1 MRFVIG
7 IALLILLPGVAAGF
21 VSSVIFLLH
30 TPSILVPIAFGIVAG
45 ILLDRFVFHRMPVA
59 ETFEHELTHAIVA
72 LMFFRRVTG
81 FTVRRSGGAMS
92 HQGGFGGQF
101 GTDCIG
107 LAPYVLPTFAVFS
120 LLARPFVPAPWFPWY
135 DVWIGLTFGYHAWS
149 AVQEISESWT
159 KKRFVSVG
167 TGEVTQTDIA
177 RRGYL
182 YSAIFI
188 ATVGVAIHGVLI
200 AVLLDGGHGAA
211 DWARE
216 VWKVT
221 EIVLSHLGAWLK
233 RLGVELWKTVRG

>member
-21 VSSVIFLLH
+21 ASSVVLFVNTPTFLL
-30 TPSILVPIAFGIVAG
+30 PIAIGIVAG
-45 ILLDRFVFHRMPVA
+45 ILLDQFVFRRMPVV
-59 ETFEHELTHAIVA
+59 ETFEHEFTHAIVA

-81 FTVRRSGGAMS
+81 FTVRRRGGAMS

-107 LAPYVLPTFAVFS
+107 LAPYVMPTFAVFS
-120 LLARPFVPAPWFPWY
+120 VLARPLVPPPWFPWY
-135 DVWIGLTFGYHAWS
+135 DVWIGLTFGYHTWS
-149 AVQEISESWT
+149 ALQEIGESWT

-177 RRGYL
+177 RRGYF

-188 ATVGVAIHGVLI
+188 TTVGLAIHGVLI
-200 AVLLDGGHGAA
+200 AVLLNGRHGVA
-211 DWARE
+211 DWAHE
-216 VWKVT
+216 FWKVT
-221 EIVLSHLGAWLK
+221 EIVLSHIGGWLK
-233 RLGVELWKTVRG
+233 RLGVELWKVVRG